1 MKTPLQKLIEQLD
14 ERIEKAHEFR
24 RKQGEQGKIL
34 ALTLT
39 AGLMESKQFAE
50 NLLEYEKEHLSK
62 FVTTYHDSL
71 FYVPLNKNG
80 EAHRIVD
87 LILSGE
93 VKPRIEVNRQI
104 LTDLVKGSCPAYEY
118 FEHKLFLKAGF
129 SYSDQ
134 YGNYRYSSLDKLTE
148 DELSEIYELCKK
160 SK

>member
-1 MKTPLQKLIEQLD
+1 
-14 ERIEKAHEFR
+14 
-24 RKQGEQGKIL
+24 
-34 ALTLT
+34 
-39 AGLMESKQFAE
+39 MESKQFAE
-50 NLLEYEKEHLSK
+50 NLLEYEKEHLAK

-93 VKPRIEVNRQI
+93 VKPRIQLSRQM
-104 LTDLVKGSCPAYEY
+104 LMDLVKGCCPAYEY

-134 YGNYRYSSLDKLTE
+134 YGTHQYSSLDKLTE